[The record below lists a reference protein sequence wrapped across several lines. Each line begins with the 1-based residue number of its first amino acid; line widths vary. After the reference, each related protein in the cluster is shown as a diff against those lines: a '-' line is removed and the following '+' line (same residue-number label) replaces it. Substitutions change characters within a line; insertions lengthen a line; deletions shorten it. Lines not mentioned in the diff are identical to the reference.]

1 MSVSLI
7 LVMFLIGFL
16 GSFLS
21 GMLGIGGSIVK
32 YPMLLYLPPLVG
44 VATYTAQEVSALAM
58 VQVFFA
64 TLAGMWAYRKSN
76 LIDKRLV
83 LDMGISIVIGSLI
96 GGYGSQY
103 ISNDAINMIYGGLA
117 VIAAIMML
125 KPGGKEHKDSSE
137 TNRYHRGIAISSSFV
152 VGILSG
158 IVGAGGAFILI
169 PIMVSVLGIPLR
181 ITIASSLAIVFL
193 SSIGGTIGK
202 IMTGHILW
210 AEAAIL
216 IIGSL
221 LGATAGAKTG
231 QNASRGFLQGTLAV
245 LIILTALKI
254 WFDILV

>member
-96 GGYGSQY
+96 GGYGSRY
-103 ISNDAINMIYGGLA
+103 IPDDAINMIYGGLA

-125 KPGGKEHKDSSE
+125 KPGRTDKDSSE

-152 VGILSG
+152 VGVLSG

-181 ITIASSLAIVFL
+181 ATIASSLAIVFL

-210 AEAAIL
+210 GEAGIL

-221 LGATAGAKTG
+221 LGATVGAKTG